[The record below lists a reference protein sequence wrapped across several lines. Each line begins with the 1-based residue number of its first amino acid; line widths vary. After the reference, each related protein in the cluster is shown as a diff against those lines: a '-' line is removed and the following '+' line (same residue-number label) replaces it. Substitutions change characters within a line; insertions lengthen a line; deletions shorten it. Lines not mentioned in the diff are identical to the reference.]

1 MILKGRENMKIALII
16 NSSKNNAVSIAKKV
30 ADFLKDKGAELLIL
44 EPFSEMIT
52 SAKVCDDEKLYSLCD
67 VVVAIGGDGTIIHSA
82 KKAALHNKAIL
93 GINAGRLGYLAGLEE
108 NEISLLDDLL
118 NGNYEIEKRMLL
130 SVELNGKELYCLNDA
145 VISKGTH
152 SRMIDITVSV
162 GNDNVSY
169 RADGLIAATP
179 TGSTAYSLSAG
190 GPIIDPSL
198 ESIALTPIC
207 PQSLFARPILLHSDA
222 LVSIT
227 ADPPEET
234 GAFLTIDG
242 EESFSLSKNAVVW
255 VKKAENISV
264 SLIKLQDRAFLT
276 ALSEKLCLGG
286 I

>member
-1 MILKGRENMKIALII
+1 MLDVIYESEGKSKKYIA
-16 NSSKNNAVSIAKKV
+16 
-30 ADFLKDKGAELLIL
+30 F
-44 EPFSEMIT
+44 
-52 SAKVCDDEKLYSLCD
+52 
-67 VVVAIGGDGTIIHSA
+67 
-82 KKAALHNKAIL
+82 
-93 GINAGRLGYLAGLEE
+93 
-108 NEISLLDDLL
+108 
-118 NGNYEIEKRMLL
+118 
-130 SVELNGKELYCLNDA
+130 NDA

>member
-1 MILKGRENMKIALII
+1 MKIALII
-16 NSSKNNAVSIAKKV
+16 NSLKNNALSIAKEV
-30 ADFLKDKGAELLIL
+30 AEFLNANAVEVLITDAFCD
-44 EPFSEMIT
+44 EIKT
-52 SAKVCDDEKLYSLCD
+52 ATVCSDDDLYVLCD
-67 VVVAIGGDGTIIHSA
+67 LVITVGGDGTIIHSA
-82 KKAALHNKAIL
+82 KKAAVHKKAIL

-108 NEISLLDDLL
+108 NEISLLNDLI

-130 SVELNGKELYCLNDA
+130 SAEINGKELYCLNDA

-152 SRMIDITVSV
+152 SRMIDITVSLE
-162 GNDNVSY
+162 NDEISY

-190 GPIIDPSL
+190 GPIIDPKL

-222 LVSIT
+222 TVSIT

-242 EESFSLSKNAVVW
+242 EESFPLSKNSVV
-255 VKKAENISV
+255 KIRRAENISV
-264 SLIKLQDRAFLT
+264 SLIKLQNRMFLS
-276 ALSEKLCLGG
+276 ALFDKFNLLK
-286 I
+286 